1 MIVIRPYRAPA
12 APTTG
17 ADVPAFPREHR
28 LSWPFGRVLV
38 SGTSMTPA
46 LRPGDMLVIRMTTTV
61 AVGDIVLARFPSMPD
76 RLVLKRA
83 IRPVEGGWWV
93 HGDNGAGS
101 DDSRRYGTA
110 QVLGRVVWRYW
121 PLVRRRR

>member
-12 APTTG
+12 VLTTG
-17 ADVPAFPREHR
+17 ADVPAVPREYR
-28 LSWPFGRVLV
+28 LQWPFRRILV

-46 LRPGDMLVIRMTTTV
+46 LRPGDMLVVRMTTTV
-61 AVGDIVLARFPSMPD
+61 RVGDIVLARFAAMPD

-93 HGDNGAGS
+93 HGDNGGGS
-101 DDSRRYGTA
+101 DDSRRYGVA
-110 QVLGRVVWRYW
+110 EVLGRVVWRYW
-121 PLVRRRR
+121 PLVRRPR